1 MSTLDEPLHLPPQLP
16 QPRPPAFPVLACIA
30 PLVAAAL
37 IWLITQS
44 TFALLFA
51 VLSPVIAVA
60 SLGDGRRATRRQR
73 AANSAERAAALGTLQ
88 QAVRE
93 RHDVLRQEAW
103 RRQPGGVAIL
113 GECGTAAL
121 WRPGGDAFV
130 SLGTGRIPSG
140 LRLGGAVG
148 PADER
153 ALRDWAAELS
163 DAPVSTDA
171 AAGIGLVG
179 PVVLTRALARSL
191 LVQLCFA
198 LPPGLCHVAE
208 LPGTAWEWA
217 LELPHTTAAR
227 PGPPG
232 ARTEP
237 GTRPACRVVVCEC
250 PAPRRGAGTSPGREH
265 AAPGAARMML
275 ALAETDAALPPGC
288 GTVVQVRGPMQAWIV
303 RSPGTRAG
311 LCFRPELVAAE
322 QAHPFARLLSER
334 AAAAGLV
341 HPRNALPDV
350 VAFGDLHPPDGV
362 APDATPAGRT
372 LAGSALAGSA
382 LAGSAA
388 QAASHVNAALDCV
401 IGIGADGPMRIDL
414 VRQGPHSV
422 VGGTTGSGKSELL
435 VTWVADMARCRSVT
449 EVTFLLVDFKGGAA
463 FAPLLVLPHCVGMI
477 TDLDAVGAER
487 ALASLGAELRFR
499 ESALR
504 DAGVRDLAQAAA
516 LGIPRL
522 VIVVDEFATML
533 QSFPELHALFVD
545 IAARGRSLGVHL
557 ILCTQRPAGVVRDSL
572 LANCS
577 LRLSLRVNNR
587 ADSEAVIGTDAAAA
601 LSPSLPG
608 RCLISGGEGEPQSC
622 QVATTTAVDIRG
634 IARTAAPAAAPRR
647 PWLAPLPPRLTL
659 RDVCLGDDIEPV
671 PTGSLILGLIDEPDR
686 QRYRVARHDPQH
698 DGHLIVIGDARTGK
712 STLLSTLAR
721 QSHPGQ
727 VLRAAAD
734 PEVLWD
740 LLECVATLIDARTG
754 QPATAH
760 TAHRGQSGMLP
771 LLVLI
776 DDLDAVMARWGTEH
790 QLAALDLFT
799 LILRDG
805 PAAAISVV
813 FTVQRLTGTMRALAA
828 LCPNRLLLGLRD
840 RDDHRAAGGPP
851 ALFAAHP
858 RPGSGCLD
866 GYRLQLLAP
875 ASDPVVAPV
884 VAPVAAPEAGLV
896 AASGRHGLA
905 PAQAVPAGPNQTP
918 ATDPAP
924 PVDLPALAAQG
935 PVMVVTTSRR
945 TTARIQT
952 ALGAVTEVVQ
962 LTGVPVSAAAPST
975 LTVNVSGGPV
985 FVGDVDSWQ
994 AQWALLAAL
1003 RPHATVLFDGCSL
1016 ADYRLLSRRRELPPP
1031 LSTAQSRVWLL
1042 TPDGSVTRAR
1052 LP

>member
-1 MSTLDEPLHLPPQLP
+1 MTTLDEPLHLPPQLP

-73 AANSAERAAALGTLQ
+73 AANRAERAAALGALQ

-93 RHDVLRQEAW
+93 RHDVLRHEAW
-103 RRQPGGVAIL
+103 RRQPGALAIL

-121 WRPGGDAFV
+121 WRPGGDACV
-130 SLGTGRIPSG
+130 SLGAGRIPSG

-148 PADER
+148 PTDER

-198 LPPGLCHVAE
+198 LPPGVCHVAE

-217 LELPHTTAAR
+217 LELPHTVAAR
-227 PGPPG
+227 PGPPA
-232 ARTEP
+232 ARTQP
-237 GTRPACRVVVCEC
+237 GTPAACRVVVCEY
-250 PAPRRGAGTSPGREH
+250 PPPGRDSGTSPGREH
-265 AAPGAARMML
+265 AANGAARMVL

-311 LCFRPELVAAE
+311 LGFRPELVAAE

-341 HPRNALPDV
+341 QPRHALPDV
-350 VAFGDLHPPDGV
+350 VAFGDLHPTAD
-362 APDATPAGRT
+362 T
-372 LAGSALAGSA
+372 
-382 LAGSAA
+382 AA
-388 QAASHVNAALDCV
+388 QAAAHVSAALDCV
-401 IGIGADGPMRIDL
+401 IGIGDDGPMRIDL
-414 VRQGPHSV
+414 VRQGPHAV

-435 VTWVADMARCRSVT
+435 VTWVADMARSRSVT

-477 TDLDAVGAER
+477 TDLDAVAAER

-499 ESALR
+499 EGALR
-504 DAGVRDLAQAAA
+504 DAGVRDLAQAPA

-533 QSFPELHALFVD
+533 QSFPDLHALFVD

-577 LRLSLRVNNR
+577 LRMSLRVNNR

-608 RCLISGGEGEPQSC
+608 RCLISGGEGEPHAC
-622 QVATTTAVDIRG
+622 QVATTTAADIRG

-647 PWLAPLPPRLTL
+647 PWRAPLPPRLTQ
-659 RDVCLGDDIEPV
+659 RDVCLGDDIAPV
-671 PTGSLILGLIDEPDR
+671 PAGTLILGLIDDPDR
-686 QRYRVARHDPQH
+686 QRYRVARHDPH
-698 DGHLIVIGDARTGK
+698 RDGHLIVIGDARTGK
-712 STLLSTLAR
+712 STLLSTLAG
-721 QSHPGQ
+721 QSRPGQ

-740 LLECVATLIDARTG
+740 LLEHIATLIDARTG

-760 TAHRGQSGMLP
+760 RGQSGQSGMLP

-790 QLAALDLFT
+790 QLAALDLLT
-799 LILRDG
+799 LMLRDG

-866 GYRLQLLAP
+866 GYRVQLLAP
-875 ASDPVVAPV
+875 AADPVDALVAT
-884 VAPVAAPEAGLV
+884 PVAGM
-896 AASGRHGLA
+896 AAATGRHGLTQA
-905 PAQAVPAGPNQTP
+905 PAAPAGADPTP
-918 ATDPAP
+918 APDPAP
-924 PVDLPALAAQG
+924 TVDLAALAAQG

-952 ALGAVTEVVQ
+952 ALSAVTDVVQ
-962 LTGVPVSAAAPST
+962 ITGVPVSAAAPSS

-1016 ADYRLLSRRRELPPP
+1016 ADFRLLSRRRELPPP

>member
-1 MSTLDEPLHLPPQLP
+1 MTAIDEPLHLPPQVP
-16 QPRPPAFPVLACIA
+16 QPRPPGFPVLACIA
-30 PLVAAAL
+30 PLVAAAV

-73 AANSAERAAALGTLQ
+73 AANRAERTAELGTLQ

-93 RHDVLRQEAW
+93 RHEVLRQEAW
-103 RRQPGGVAIL
+103 RLQPGGLAIL

-121 WRPGGDAFV
+121 WRPGGDARV

-140 LRLGGAVG
+140 LRLGGATG

-163 DAPVSTDA
+163 DAPVATDA
-171 AAGIGLVG
+171 AAGVGLVG

-198 LPPGLCHVAE
+198 LPPGLCHIIE

-217 LELPHTTAAR
+217 LELPQTVAPRAR
-227 PGPPG
+227 PLG
-232 ARTEP
+232 ARAEP
-237 GTRPACRVVVCEC
+237 GTSPARRVVVCEC
-250 PAPRRGAGTSPGREH
+250 PVPEGGAAASLEHAVPGAPR
-265 AAPGAARMML
+265 MVL

-288 GTVVQVRGPMQAWIV
+288 ATVVRVSGPLQACIV

-311 LCFRPELVAAE
+311 LQFRPELVTAE
-322 QAHPFARLLSER
+322 QAQPFARLLSER
-334 AAAAGLV
+334 AVAAGLLQPQ
-341 HPRNALPDV
+341 HALPGT
-350 VAFGDLHPPDGV
+350 VAFRDLHPTGGWP
-362 APDATPAGRT
+362 
-372 LAGSALAGSA
+372 
-382 LAGSAA
+382 GSAA
-388 QAASHVNAALDCV
+388 QATAQTVAPTAAPNNTALDCI
-401 IGIGADGPMRIDL
+401 IGIGEDGPMCIDL
-414 VRQGPHSV
+414 VRQGPHAV

-435 VTWVADMARCRSVT
+435 VTWVAAMARTRSVT

-477 TDLDAVGAER
+477 TDLDAVAAER

-499 ESALR
+499 EGALR
-504 DAGVRDLAQAAA
+504 DAGVRDLAEAAT

-533 QSFPELHALFVD
+533 QAFPDLHALFVD

-587 ADSEAVIGTDAAAA
+587 ADSEAVIGTDAAAG
-601 LSPSLPG
+601 LPLSLPG
-608 RCLISGGEGEPQSC
+608 RCLISGGEGEPQPC
-622 QVATTTAVDIRG
+622 QVATTTSADIRG
-634 IARTAAPAAAPRR
+634 LTGPALPAAAPRR
-647 PWLAPLPPRLTL
+647 PWLAPLPSPLTE
-659 RDVCLGDDIEPV
+659 RDVRLGHDIDATPA
-671 PTGSLILGLIDEPDR
+671 GSLVLGLIDEPDR
-686 QRYRVARHDPQH
+686 QRYRVARHDPH
-698 DGHLIVIGDARTGK
+698 RDGHLIVIGDARTGK
-712 STLLSTLAR
+712 STLLCTLAGQCR
-721 QSHPGQ
+721 PAQ
-727 VLRAAAD
+727 VLRAAPD
-734 PEVLWD
+734 PEALWD
-740 LLECVATLIDARTG
+740 LLERVATLIDARNG
-754 QPATAH
+754 QQRAGRSA
-760 TAHRGQSGMLP
+760 ALP

-790 QLAALDLFT
+790 QLAALDLLT
-799 LILRDG
+799 QVLRDG
-805 PAAAISVV
+805 PATGINVV
-813 FTVQRLTGTMRALAA
+813 LTVQRLTGTLRSLAA

-840 RDDHRAAGGPP
+840 RDEYRAAGGPP
-851 ALFAAHP
+851 ALFTAHP
-858 RPGSGCLD
+858 QPGSGCLD

-875 ASDPVVAPV
+875 APDPVPAPKCTPGDS
-884 VAPVAAPEAGLV
+884 PVADSAAG
-896 AASGRHGLA
+896 SGRHARPPAQDAAGGPA
-905 PAQAVPAGPNQTP
+905 PAPEIDPTP
-918 ATDPAP
+918 R
-924 PVDLPALAAQG
+924 VDLAAVTAQG
-935 PVMVVTTSRR
+935 PVMVVTSSRR
-945 TTARIQT
+945 TTARIRA
-952 ALGAVTEVVQ
+952 ALGEVTDVVQ
-962 LTGVPVSAAAPST
+962 ISAVPVVLGAPST
-975 LTVNVSGGPV
+975 LSVTGADGPV
-985 FVGDVDSWQ
+985 FLGDVDSWQ

-1003 RPHATVLFDGCSL
+1003 RPRATVLFDGCSL

-1031 LSTAQSRVWLL
+1031 LSAGQSRVWQL